1 MNISLNWL
9 NRYLSP
15 AGVTAEEA
23 EHVLTFAG
31 YPVEGIDKLPSGDFL
46 LDVELTSNRGDLL
59 SHVGC
64 AREIAAAT
72 SAYAKREL
80 KLPECDDLA
89 NPGAPISGDLKL
101 VNHEPTACPL
111 FTAHLIRGVKV
122 GPSPKW
128 LAELLEAVGQRSINN
143 LVDITNFITFELG
156 NPCHVF
162 DLKKLTGGEL
172 HIRYARDGESLT
184 TLDSKT
190 HKLVHTDLVVADAEK
205 PTSLAGVMGGQAS
218 EVDSS
223 TTDVVFEMA
232 TWAPVAV
239 RNAARRLNIRTDAS
253 HRFERIVD
261 ARTIDQA
268 ARRAVAMIVEL
279 AGGQPAEGVLS
290 EGQALPKS
298 RTITVRVNRT
308 NTMLGLNLSEMDIQS
323 HLEAHEVKVERKAE
337 GELVCQPPAYRPD
350 LEREID
356 LIEEVAR
363 TVGYEHVPEHDKI
376 PLRVRHPQE
385 SERARR
391 ELHRVLTGLGFY
403 ETVTFSFVSPEM
415 AAPWVR
421 PGLEMVGVDD
431 DRRGSEPIL
440 RPSVL
445 PSLLTCRRANAAG
458 QVEVPGG
465 VRLYEMSAT
474 FAQTQAHETVER
486 RMLAMLMDVEGVQ
499 PGKQAK
505 PEQLQSAIRAIR
517 GAVEHIVRAM
527 AGTDADLVIE
537 PIEPESPGWRS
548 GACGHVLVNSNA
560 VGVLGA
566 IEPGVAKAA
575 GVDVPTVAAELDLD
589 ALIRLYPPKA
599 SVTAL
604 PEFPAIERDLSL
616 IVEEG
621 DSWGRVESLVDG
633 LKLEHFESLGFI
645 GAYRGKQVGEG
656 KKSLTLRLRFRS
668 GSGTLRHED
677 VDPQMERVIASAKG
691 ELGAALRT

>member
-31 YPVEGIDKLPSGDFL
+31 YPVEGIEKLPSGDFL
-46 LDVELTSNRGDLL
+46 LDVELTSNCGDLL

-72 SAYAKREL
+72 SAHMERQF
-80 KLPECDDLA
+80 KLPEFTDPPAD
-89 NPGAPISGDLKL
+89 GAPIAGDLKL
-101 VNHEPTACPL
+101 INHEPTACPL
-111 FTAHLIRGVKV
+111 FTARLIRGVKV

-128 LAELLEAVGQRSINN
+128 LVDLLEAVGQRSINN
-143 LVDITNFITFELG
+143 LVDVTNFITFELG

-162 DLKKLTGGEL
+162 DLKKLAGKEL

-205 PTSLAGVMGGQAS
+205 PTSLAGVMGGEAS

-232 TWAPVAV
+232 TWAPAIV

-279 AGGQPAEGVLS
+279 AEGQLAEGVLS
-290 EGQALPKS
+290 EGRDLPKPHS
-298 RTITVRVNRT
+298 IAVRVNRT
-308 NTMLGLNLSEMDIQS
+308 NTMLGLHLSEMDIQT
-323 HLEAHEVKVERKAE
+323 HLEAHEVKVTRKAE
-337 GELVCQPPAYRPD
+337 GELVCEPPAFRPD

-356 LIEEVAR
+356 LIEEIAR
-363 TVGYEHVPEHDKI
+363 TVGYEQVPEHDKL

-385 SERARR
+385 TERARR

-421 PGLEMVGVDD
+421 PGLEAVGVDD

-440 RPSVL
+440 RPSVI
-445 PSLLTCRRANAAG
+445 PSLLTCRRANASG
-458 QVEVPGG
+458 QVYMPGG

-474 FAQTQAHETVER
+474 FAQTSGHETVER
-486 RMLAMLMDVEGVQ
+486 RMLSLLMDVEGVQ
-499 PGKQAK
+499 SGKEAK
-505 PEQLQSAIRAIR
+505 PEQLQSSLRAVR

-527 AGTDADLVIE
+527 AGTGAKLVVE
-537 PIEPESPGWRS
+537 PIEPESPGWRA
-548 GACGHVLVNSNA
+548 GACGHVVVDGNA
-560 VGVLGA
+560 MGVLGA
-566 IEPGVAKAA
+566 IDPKVAKVA

-589 ALIRLYPPKA
+589 ALIHMYPPKA
-599 SVTAL
+599 SVSAL

-616 IVEEG
+616 IVDESA
-621 DSWGRVESLVDG
+621 SWATVESLVGG
-633 LKLEHFESLGFI
+633 LGLEHFESLGFI
-645 GAYRGKQVGEG
+645 GAYRGKQVGDG

-691 ELGAALRT
+691 DLGATLRT

>member
-72 SAYAKREL
+72 SAHMERQL
-80 KLPECDDLA
+80 KLPEFTDPPA
-89 NPGAPISGDLKL
+89 AGAPITSDLKL

-111 FTAHLIRGVKV
+111 FTARLIRGVTV

-128 LAELLEAVGQRSINN
+128 LVDLLEAVGQRSINN

-184 TLDSKT
+184 TLDSKA

-232 TWAPVAV
+232 TWAPAIV

-290 EGQALPKS
+290 EGQKLPEARS
-298 RTITVRVNRT
+298 ITVRVNRT
-308 NTMLGLNLSEMDIQS
+308 NSMLGLHLSEMDVQR
-323 HLEAHEVKVERKAE
+323 HLEAHEVKVQRKAE
-337 GELVCQPPAYRPD
+337 GELECEPPAFRPD

-356 LIEEVAR
+356 LIEEIAR
-363 TVGYEHVPEHDKI
+363 TVGYAEVPEHDKI

-415 AAPWVR
+415 AAPWIR

-458 QVEVPGG
+458 QVDVPGG

-474 FAQTQAHETVER
+474 FAQTQGHETVER
-486 RMLAMLMDVEGVQ
+486 RMLSMLMDVEGVQ
-499 PGKQAK
+499 AGKEAK
-505 PEQLQSAIRAIR
+505 PEQLQSAIRGIR
-517 GAVEHIVRAM
+517 GAVEQIVRAM
-527 AGTDADLVIE
+527 AGPGAKLVVE
-537 PIEPESPGWRS
+537 PIEPECAGWRA
-548 GACGHVLVNSNA
+548 GACGHVVVDGNA
-560 VGVLGA
+560 MGVLGA
-566 IEPGVAKAA
+566 IDPKTAKAA
-575 GVDVPTVAAELDLD
+575 GVDTPTVGAELDLD
-589 ALIRLYPPKA
+589 ALIQLYPPKA
-599 SVTAL
+599 TVSAL

-616 IVEEG
+616 IVDESA
-621 DSWGRVESLVDG
+621 SWASVESLVGG
-633 LKLEHFESLGFI
+633 LGLEHFENLGFI
-645 GAYRGKQVGEG
+645 GAYRGKQVGDG

>member
-72 SAYAKREL
+72 SAHMKREF
-80 KLPECDDLA
+80 KLPEFTDPPA
-89 NPGAPISGDLKL
+89 GGAPIAGDLKL

-111 FTAHLIRGVKV
+111 FTARLIRGVKV

-128 LAELLEAVGQRSINN
+128 LVDLLEAVGQRSINN

-162 DLKKLTGGEL
+162 DLKKLAGKEL

-205 PTSLAGVMGGQAS
+205 PTSLAGVMGGEAS
-218 EVDSS
+218 EVDST

-232 TWAPVAV
+232 TWAPAIV
-239 RNAARRLNIRTDAS
+239 RNSARRLNIRTDAS

-279 AGGQPAEGVLS
+279 AGGQLAEGVLS
-290 EGQALPKS
+290 EGLDLPKPHPITLRVS
-298 RTITVRVNRT
+298 RTNA
-308 NTMLGLNLSEMDIQS
+308 MLGLHLSEMDVQT
-323 HLEAHEVKVERKAE
+323 HLEAHEVKVTRKDE
-337 GELVCQPPAYRPD
+337 DELVCEAPAFRPD

-356 LIEEVAR
+356 LIEEIAR
-363 TVGYEHVPEHDKI
+363 TVGYEQVPEHDKI

-385 SERARR
+385 TERARR

-415 AAPWVR
+415 ASPWIR
-421 PGLEMVGVDD
+421 LGLEAVGVDD
-431 DRRGSEPIL
+431 ERRGSEPIL
-440 RPSVL
+440 RPSVI
-445 PSLLTCRRANAAG
+445 PSLLTCRRANASG
-458 QVEVPGG
+458 QVDVPGG
-465 VRLYEMSAT
+465 VRLYEMSAI
-474 FAQTQAHETVER
+474 FAQTPGHETVER
-486 RMLAMLMDVEGVQ
+486 RVLSMLMDVEGVQ
-499 PGKQAK
+499 AGKQAK
-505 PEQLQSAIRAIR
+505 PEQLQAALRAIR
-517 GAVEHIVRAM
+517 GAVEHIVRAV
-527 AGTDADLVIE
+527 AGTGAKLVVE
-537 PIEPESPGWRS
+537 PIEPDCPGWRV
-548 GACGHVLVNSNA
+548 GACGHVILDGNA
-560 VGVLGA
+560 LGILGA
-566 IEPGVAKAA
+566 VDPDVAKAA
-575 GVDVPTVAAELDLD
+575 GVDLPAVAAELDLD

-599 SVTAL
+599 SVSAL

-616 IVEEG
+616 IVDESS
-621 DSWGRVESLVDG
+621 SWATVESLVGG
-633 LKLEHFESLGFI
+633 LGLEHFESLGFI

-691 ELGAALRT
+691 ELGADLRT